1 MFGALVRAQDVVLP
15 GSTVQ
20 GDILP
25 GQGQFLKG
33 MAWYELNAA
42 RARELD
48 VKTARE
54 VDQWNREVYV
64 GWLAAEPEAMPQTH
78 RLRPWGFPAVS
89 PSHPSVLP
97 IMGYNESRWSSA
109 RSLRIPQEIP
119 RRSDFQCDQL
129 RELERPQEPPR
140 PNRPHRPEVSG
151 GCPPS

>member
-1 MFGALVRAQDVVLP
+1 MSPTVAMGTEFLDGYAHIPVAQQKKVREFRDTSLNSTIP
-15 GSTVQ
+15 ELSGS
-20 GDILP
+20 
-25 GQGQFLKG
+25 
-33 MAWYELNAA
+33 
-42 RARELD
+42 
-48 VKTARE
+48 
-54 VDQWNREVYV
+54 
-64 GWLAAEPEAMPQTH
+64 GWLAAEPEATPQMH
-78 RLRPWGFPAVS
+78 RLRPWGFPTVS